1 MASPKGG
8 RKSRT
13 RSVASEEGEW
23 GVSVLAVR
31 VEMRIK

>member
-8 RKSRT
+8 AGKRT
-13 RSVASEEGEW
+13 GRVASEEGEW
-23 GVSVLAVR
+23 AVSVLAVE